1 MPLAAAPPLRQD
13 MEVISLVGLAHG
25 ASHFFH
31 LLLPSLFPW
40 LMVDFG
46 LGFTQA
52 GALSTAFY
60 VTSGTGQAVAGFLV
74 DRLGARRVL
83 ASGVGLFSLAAI
95 IVGLSRGYGGLLLAA
110 VLAGAANSV
119 FHPADFTLLNRRV
132 SSPRLGH
139 AFSAHALSGNIG
151 WAVAPLFLTT
161 IASGLGWR
169 AAAFCAAAVPVVPF
183 ALLALRGDAIADRP
197 ARPEEHAARRD
208 AGPAFAFLGLGAVW
222 TCFLFFLV
230 STMAFGALQNFGP
243 PVFRQ
248 SYGLPLGAAA
258 SALTAYLLGSAAGIV
273 VGGFLAARRE
283 AHDRLIALG
292 LSATALAAL
301 VLASGAVPA
310 WSVLPAM
317 AFIGFCTGG
326 ATPSRDLLV
335 RRAALARAGAGA
347 FGRVYGFVYSGLD
360 VGLALA
366 PLLFG
371 RLLDAGHFRSVL
383 VGVAVLQGVAVLA
396 ALAAGRFAVRPR
408 AASRLG
414 AT

>member
-1 MPLAAAPPLRQD
+1 MKDA
-13 MEVISLVGLAHG
+13 EVISLVGLAHG
-25 ASHFFH
+25 TSHFFH

-40 LMVDFG
+40 LMRDFG

-52 GALSTAFY
+52 GALTTAFY
-60 VTSGTGQAVAGFLV
+60 VTSGTGQAAAGFLV

-83 ASGVGLFSLAAI
+83 ASGVGLFGLAAI
-95 IVGLSRGYGGLLLAA
+95 VLGLSSGYGGLLLAA

-132 SSPRLGH
+132 SAPRLGH
-139 AFSAHALSGNIG
+139 AFSAHALSGNVG
-151 WAVAPLFLTT
+151 WAAAPLFLTA
-161 IASGLGWR
+161 IAAGRGWR
-169 AAAFCAAAVPVVPF
+169 AAAFCAAAVALVPL

-197 ARPEEHAARRD
+197 ARPGEITTPPDRR
-208 AGPAFAFLGLGAVW
+208 PIFAFLGLGAVW

-243 PVFRQ
+243 AVFRQ
-248 SYGLPLGAAA
+248 IYGLSLGAAA
-258 SALTAYLLGSAAGIV
+258 SALTAYLLGSAGGIV
-273 VGGFLAARRE
+273 VGGFLAARHE
-283 AHDRLIALG
+283 AHDRLIAIG
-292 LSATALAAL
+292 LSAAAVAAL
-301 VLASGAVPA
+301 VLASGALPP

-371 RLLDAGHFRSVL
+371 RLLDAGLFRPVL
-383 VGVAVLQGVAVLA
+383 AGVAVLQGLAVLA

-408 AASRLG
+408 ASSELG
-414 AT
+414 AA